1 MLWGRWM
8 MKCDVEG
15 CDEKAAYTITDSN
28 NGERHLCEKHF
39 MEFLKKI
46 PTCRV
51 AVPGT
56 CETCG

>member
-1 MLWGRWM
+1 M